1 MMMQIKVMRKRL
13 YMEKKMTLE
22 ILVRTMEVIVK
33 KMHLTSSQM
42 MKMSTMNK
50 LTSISREWI
59 T

>member
-1 MMMQIKVMRKRL
+1 
-13 YMEKKMTLE
+13 MEKKMTQE

-50 LTSISREWI
+50 LTSISQEWI